1 MANKIYSYH
10 VSYSY
15 FDIKLNKSIVI
26 LTQLY
31 IIGIYIIINNNP
43 SEQYNLSPKNL
54 VKIDKDINNKEEKN
68 LIKNL
73 IKGRKINV
81 IETNN
86 GYEEIK

>member
-1 MANKIYSYH
+1 MANKIYSYY

-15 FDIKLNKSIVI
+15 FDIKLNKNISI

-31 IIGIYIIINNNP
+31 LIGIYIIINNNP
-43 SEQYNLSPKNL
+43 SEQYNLNPKDL
-54 VKIDKDINNKEEKN
+54 VKIDKDINNNEKKN
-68 LIKNL
+68 LIKDL

-81 IETNN
+81 IETDN